1 MHALE
6 TGLIYLVLGI
16 DLISLLNEKIYNHD
30 FRIGVTSCV
39 LELQLL
45 SSVANSRASDPRDGS
60 ISFVPRKDTNC

>member
-6 TGLIYLVLGI
+6 TDLIYLVLGI
-16 DLISLLNEKIYNHD
+16 DLMSLLTEKIYNHD

-39 LELQLL
+39 RELQS

-60 ISFVPRKDTNC
+60 ISFVPREDTNR

>member
-16 DLISLLNEKIYNHD
+16 DLISLLNEKIYDHD

-39 LELQLL
+39 LELQS

-60 ISFVPRKDTNC
+60 ISFVPREDTNC